1 MRRRFDSL
9 LTPFDAKTQIRLRA
23 TLFAV
28 LDYTVNVLMLFAFAA
43 AGMIEWRVPMTILLL
58 GVAANVVF
66 IGAIATG
73 ATQRLRDPS
82 LTGAQVFA
90 ACAINLTGMA
100 LAPHLLYI
108 FVLNLFIPLSYSTF
122 HFGRRAFFVT
132 WLLLSVALG
141 VIMFRAG
148 LQRETAIALAT
159 STSASAVFWIVVVIT
174 FGRFLAINAGVSE
187 LRARLKSRTEELA
200 DTSTR
205 LGDLASRD
213 QLTGLWNQREF
224 MRLLQDES
232 RRAVRNKTGFCVAVI
247 GVDRHDKVKRE
258 FGEVAAATLLHDVAQ
273 SLEISRRATDT
284 LARHGEQEFSM
295 LLSGAR
301 LSTATVALER
311 TRGQL
316 LLQAGSVSQPAG
328 RLDDDA
334 RFSISAGVA
343 AWRPGE
349 LLGDVMARAQ
359 AALAEARQDGQRS
372 VRAARPA
379 PAAP

>member
-141 VIMFRAG
+141 AG

-379 PAAP
+379 PAAQ